1 MVLNFFLYALAFLMG
16 IAFIALVWDYALM
29 FRRWII
35 ERRNVLD
42 ANQLKVQK
50 NDTTAADQ
58 TTSAAT
64 GHSNFLI
71 STHPQAIP
79 TKPDN
84 NT

>member
-1 MVLNFFLYALAFLMG
+1 MVLNFFLYALAFLIG
-16 IAFIALVWDYALM
+16 IAFIALAWDYALM

-35 ERRNVLD
+35 HRRNGLD

-50 NDTTAADQ
+50 NDTTPADK

-64 GHSNFLI
+64 GHNNFLS
-71 STHPQAIP
+71 STHPKAIS
-79 TKPDN
+79 TQPDN